1 MIGLARPSRRLLVA
15 SLLLVGCA
23 GVAGASFTREIDE
36 RIRFYTE
43 QIARYP
49 RSWPLYVQLASAQLA
64 KARLTHDD
72 VWLERCSEALA
83 ASMAIQPGFEAF
95 KLKAR
100 ALQHA
105 HRFEDAMAWV
115 ERAQQ
120 AVAPAVDP
128 EVRALRVLSYVGLG
142 RYADAGRLLPPPGTP
157 AKDLHTAGVR
167 GLWLAVLAVEQ
178 QDTTC

>member
-15 SLLLVGCA
+15 ALLLVGCA

-36 RIRFYTE
+36 RIRFYTA
-43 QIARYP
+43 QTARYP
-49 RSWPLYVQLASAQLA
+49 RSWPLHVQLASAQLA

-72 VWLERCSEALA
+72 VWLKRCSEALA

-142 RYADAGRLLPPPGTP
+142 RYADAGSLLPSPGTP
-157 AKDLHTAGVR
+157 ANDVYTAGAR
-167 GLWLAVLAVEQ
+167 GHVW
-178 QDTTC
+178 